1 MEQTNSALEIW
12 TCVRRRIF
20 VYMCYI
26 VLSLLIYKEKQ
37 KQQDNKSLL
46 FDANIYHANHPVIAI
61 QSYLNRD
68 ISSAPYPYFKGRAK
82 KYLEKFSRDLD
93 ISGGYTFRGVLMI
106 LTKIR
111 TEFIVKYDKH

>member
-37 KQQDNKSLL
+37 KQQDNKSPL

-68 ISSAPYPYFKGRAK
+68 ISSAPPPILR
-82 KYLEKFSRDLD
+82 
-93 ISGGYTFRGVLMI
+93 GGLRNIWKNFQGTWI
-106 LTKIR
+106 LVGAILLGGS
-111 TEFIVKYDKH
+111 